1 MSAKG
6 AFGFVAGGILGAAA
20 GVVAGIL
27 LAPRSGAESRAMAA
41 DAMNDAWDTA
51 VDSYERGSRVVSEK
65 IGSRPGMD
73 VTADELRAKVDLAR
87 ERMEQVRS
95 SLSESVSSSAA
106 QVADAV
112 QAVSAQ
118 VGNAVDGMTAAE
130 TTEAADVTVEP
141 VEAEPEAEAEAEAD
155 AE

>member
-87 ERMEQVRS
+87 ERMERLRD
-95 SLSESVSSSAA
+95 SLS
-106 QVADAV
+106 DAV
-112 QAVSAQ
+112 TTTSSQVQDVVNTAADKVVSASDHAAP
-118 VGNAVDGMTAAE
+118 VGETKAEGVHVEVVDGNAE
-130 TTEAADVTVEP
+130 E
-141 VEAEPEAEAEAEAD
+141 
-155 AE
+155 

>member
-87 ERMEQVRS
+87 ERMERLRD
-95 SLSESVSSSAA
+95 SLS
-106 QVADAV
+106 DAV
-112 QAVSAQ
+112 TTTSSQVQDVVNTAADKVVSASDHAAPAGETKAGG
-118 VGNAVDGMTAAE
+118 VHVEVVDGNAE
-130 TTEAADVTVEP
+130 E
-141 VEAEPEAEAEAEAD
+141 
-155 AE
+155 

>member
-87 ERMEQVRS
+87 ERMEQLRD
-95 SLSESVSSSAA
+95 SLS
-106 QVADAV
+106 DAV
-112 QAVSAQ
+112 TTTSSQVQDVVNTAADKVVSASDHAAPAGETKAEG
-118 VGNAVDGMTAAE
+118 VRVEVVDGNAE
-130 TTEAADVTVEP
+130 E
-141 VEAEPEAEAEAEAD
+141 
-155 AE
+155 

>member
-87 ERMEQVRS
+87 ERMEQLRD
-95 SLSESVSSSAA
+95 SLS
-106 QVADAV
+106 DAV
-112 QAVSAQ
+112 TTTSSQVQDVVNTAADKVVSASDHTAPAGETKAEG
-118 VGNAVDGMTAAE
+118 VHVEVVDGNAE
-130 TTEAADVTVEP
+130 E
-141 VEAEPEAEAEAEAD
+141 
-155 AE
+155 

>member
-87 ERMEQVRS
+87 ERMEQ
-95 SLSESVSSSAA
+95 L
-106 QVADAV
+106 
-112 QAVSAQ
+112 
-118 VGNAVDGMTAAE
+118 
-130 TTEAADVTVEP
+130 
-141 VEAEPEAEAEAEAD
+141 
-155 AE
+155 

>member
-1 MSAKG
+1 MGKKLRFFAG
-6 AFGFVAGGILGAAA
+6 ALMGAAA
-20 GVVAGIL
+20 GVGIGML

-41 DAMNDAWDTA
+41 DAMNDAWDSAMDTYEQGA
-51 VDSYERGSRVVSEK
+51 KTVKDTVNGFRPQVDVA
-65 IGSRPGMD
+65 
-73 VTADELRAKVDLAR
+73 TDELRAKVDAAR

-141 VEAEPEAEAEAEAD
+141 VEAEDEPEAEAEPAE
-155 AE
+155 

>member
-87 ERMEQVRS
+87 ERMEQLRD
-95 SLSESVSSSAA
+95 SLS
-106 QVADAV
+106 DAV
-112 QAVSAQ
+112 TTTSSQVQDVVNTAADKVVSATDAAAPTSETQ
-118 VGNAVDGMTAAE
+118 AEGVHVEVVDGN
-130 TTEAADVTVEP
+130 TEE
-141 VEAEPEAEAEAEAD
+141 
-155 AE
+155 

>member
-73 VTADELRAKVDLAR
+73 VTAEDSGALSFSFGPAFRPERRAWVKAVPPYIRGFATLQMFIPPA
-87 ERMEQVRS
+87 
-95 SLSESVSSSAA
+95 ES
-106 QVADAV
+106 
-112 QAVSAQ
+112 
-118 VGNAVDGMTAAE
+118 
-130 TTEAADVTVEP
+130 P
-141 VEAEPEAEAEAEAD
+141 
-155 AE
+155 